1 MGAAI
6 VRTDFSLRDI
16 EIFHAIATAGSTRQA
31 AVQLGITQ
39 SAVSHALAR
48 LEEALH
54 IRLFARENQ
63 RLQISPAGRYM
74 LDEAVQLL
82 DRLNRIEE
90 EISLLQESGVA
101 SLRVGCAPGLCHRFG
116 PQLVQQY
123 AQAHPGIGV
132 TLDVAASGRLISDV
146 EGGRLDLA
154 IVSYQI
160 HEPGLIFT
168 PVFGAKMVALLTR
181 KNRLAKR
188 KLLTYADLADQQ
200 YIKPIQSDHLIY
212 DDSSDRRQLSYEL
225 RVSMSSLGEVIRLT
239 HGVSLLNA
247 LTAAELC
254 TNRELVAR
262 AFDSS
267 QWFNFYVVHRHVM
280 KDNRAVADILDIAQR
295 YVLETARGTDYPD
308 AFSID

>member
-1 MGAAI
+1 M
-6 VRTDFSLRDI
+6 RTDFSLRDI

-31 AVQLGITQ
+31 AAQLGLTQ

-48 LEEALH
+48 LEDSLR

-63 RLQISPAGRYM
+63 RLQISAAGRYM

-90 EISLLQESGVA
+90 EISLLQDNGVA
-101 SLRVGCAPGLCHRFG
+101 SLRMGVAPGLCHRFG
-116 PQLVQQY
+116 PRLAQQY
-123 AQAHPGIGV
+123 AQTHPGTGV
-132 TLDVAASGRLISDV
+132 ALDVASSGRLISDV

-154 IVSYQI
+154 IVSYQV
-160 HEPGLIFT
+160 HEPGLIFV
-168 PVFGAKMVALLTR
+168 PVFSAKMVALLTR
-181 KNRLAKR
+181 KNRLAAR
-188 KLLTYADLADQQ
+188 KVLTYDDLADQQ

-212 DDSSDRRQLSYEL
+212 DDSSERRRLGYEL

-247 LTAAELC
+247 LTAADLC
-254 TNRELVAR
+254 SAPDLVAR

-267 QWFNFYVVHRHVM
+267 QWFNFYLVHQHLL
-280 KDNRAVADILDIAQR
+280 KDNRAVDDVLAIAKACAR
-295 YVLETARGTDYPD
+295 ETAGATTYPE
-308 AFSID
+308 AFVVG

>member
-1 MGAAI
+1 M
-6 VRTDFSLRDI
+6 RTDFSLRDI

-48 LEEALH
+48 LEDSLR

-90 EISLLQESGVA
+90 EISLLQDNGVA
-101 SLRVGCAPGLCHRFG
+101 SLRIGCAPGLCHRFG
-116 PQLVQQY
+116 PQLAQQY
-123 AQAHPGIGV
+123 AHAHPGTGV
-132 TLDVAASGRLISDV
+132 ALDVAASGRLISDV
-146 EGGRLDLA
+146 DGGRLDLA
-154 IVSYQI
+154 IVSYEI
-160 HEPGLIFT
+160 HEPGLIFV

-181 KNRLAKR
+181 KNRLAAR
-188 KLLTYADLADQQ
+188 KQLTYADLADQQ

-212 DDSSDRRQLSYEL
+212 DDSSDRRRLGYEL

-239 HGVSLLNA
+239 NGVSLLNA
-247 LTAAELC
+247 LSAADLC
-254 TNRELVAR
+254 ANRELVAR
-262 AFDSS
+262 EFDSS
-267 QWFNFYVVHRHVM
+267 QWFNFYLVHQHAL
-280 KDNRAVADILDIAQR
+280 KDNPAVQDVLDIAQACVR
-295 YVLETARGTDYPD
+295 ETAQGTAYPD
-308 AFSID
+308 AFVIR

>member
-1 MGAAI
+1 M
-6 VRTDFSLRDI
+6 RTDFSLRDI

-48 LEEALH
+48 LEDSLH

-74 LDEAVQLL
+74 LEEAVQLL

-90 EISLLQESGVA
+90 EISLLQDNGVA
-101 SLRVGCAPGLCHRFG
+101 SLRIGCAPGLCHRFG
-116 PQLVQQY
+116 PRLAQQY
-123 AQAHPGIGV
+123 VHAHPGTGV
-132 TLDVAASGRLISDV
+132 ALDVASSGRLIADV

-154 IVSYQI
+154 IVSYEI
-160 HEPGLIFT
+160 HEPGLIFV

-181 KNRLAKR
+181 RNRLAAR
-188 KLLTYADLADQQ
+188 KLLTYDDLAGQQ

-212 DDSSDRRQLSYEL
+212 DDSSDRRRLGYEL

-239 HGVSLLNA
+239 EGVSLLNA
-247 LTAAELC
+247 LTAADLC
-254 TNRELVAR
+254 ANRELVAR

-267 QWFNFYVVHRHVM
+267 QWFNFYLVHQHAL
-280 KDNRAVADILDIAQR
+280 KDNPAVQDVLAIAKACARDTADS
-295 YVLETARGTDYPD
+295 TAYPD
-308 AFSID
+308 AFAIR